1 MATRCPGAGGM
12 RSEIVVHG
20 CHFPRKVTT
29 KGAEKIVFLVEK
41 MKKIPKL
48 WPISD
53 IYIYFIFFFWGFCL
67 FVLGFQGIFF
77 FGGILK
83 TQNLV
88 VFSRVFKI

>member
-48 WPISD
+48 WPISE
-53 IYIYFIFFFWGFCL
+53 IYIYIYIFYFFFLGFLFVCVRLSGYFFFWGDFKDSE
-67 FVLGFQGIFF
+67 
-77 FGGILK
+77 FGGL
-83 TQNLV
+83 Q
-88 VFSRVFKI
+88 